1 MNTIFRLVSSPTRAR
16 AALLR
21 RIGLALAAGAALLAA
36 LPAAAQDKMQL
47 QLNWFHLADHS
58 PIYLAMKKGYYK
70 QEGIELTVLRGSG
83 SADSAKKIDLGQA
96 EVG

>member
-1 MNTIFRLVSSPTRAR
+1 MKTSMPATTLFRC
-16 AALLR
+16 LR
-21 RIGLALAAGAALLAA
+21 ALAAAIAVVAA

-70 QEGIELTVLRGSG
+70 DENIELTAPRRST
-83 SADSAKKIDLGQA
+83 SARPRSASPTPRPC
-96 EVG
+96 